1 MVDQVVEAEGF
12 ENFDVGLAVASV
24 QEKTFRFRLHP
35 VLKLIQKLK
44 DTKKHSQ
51 YNSNVQIVTED
62 FFKNF

>member
-35 VLKLIQKLK
+35 VLKLIQKTRK
-44 DTKKHSQ
+44 CQKHSQ
-51 YNSNVQIVTED
+51 YNSYVQIVSED